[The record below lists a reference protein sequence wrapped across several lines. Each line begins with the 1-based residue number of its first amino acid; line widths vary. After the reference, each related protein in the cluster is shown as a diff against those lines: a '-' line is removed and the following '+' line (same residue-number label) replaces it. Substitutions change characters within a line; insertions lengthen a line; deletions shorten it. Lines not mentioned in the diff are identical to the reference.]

1 MRGSLDDIK
10 WPEHVANARPRAG
23 QMAIIRR
30 KANPAKAR
38 MQHTRHLVIVG
49 HVQSV
54 GFRYAMVMKAAEIGI
69 TGWVRNRSDGAV
81 EAIVQGSPEAVAR
94 MLAWARHGPRSA
106 RVERVE
112 VEPAEGEFGTF
123 EARDSE

>member
-1 MRGSLDDIK
+1 
-10 WPEHVANARPRAG
+10 
-23 QMAIIRR
+23 
-30 KANPAKAR
+30 

-49 HVQSV
+49 HVQGI
-54 GFRYAMVMKAAEIGI
+54 GFRHAMAMKAAEIGI

-106 RVERVE
+106 RVDRVE
-112 VEPAEGEFGTF
+112 VEPGEGEFSTF
-123 EARDSE
+123 DVRDSA

>member
-1 MRGSLDDIK
+1 MDIIDAT
-10 WPEHVANARPRAG
+10 PSAAN
-23 QMAIIRR
+23 
-30 KANPAKAR
+30 AR

-49 HVQSV
+49 HVQGI
-54 GFRYAMVMKAAEIGI
+54 GFRHAMAMKAAEIGI

-106 RVERVE
+106 RVDRVE
-112 VEPAEGEFGTF
+112 VEPGEGEFSTF
-123 EARDSE
+123 DVRDSA